1 MISRRGRKIAL
12 LTIGYK
18 ILCASYFVIKNKES
32 FKELGYEY
40 FIERR
45 KKNRVEYL
53 KRELKEFGFKIHAA

>member
-1 MISRRGRKIAL
+1 MISRRGRKRAL
-12 LTIGYK
+12 LAIGHK

-45 KKNRVEYL
+45 KKNKIEYL

>member
-12 LTIGYK
+12 LAIGHK

-45 KKNRVEYL
+45 KKTRVEYL